1 MYRVEEDEHF
11 IAPELRLVEGGKF
24 SKVEELFSTCYQSS
38 LSLAL
43 KLVGNLEDAS
53 DVIQESYMRAC
64 KGFENF
70 RGESSFETWFHRIVL
85 NTANSFRVVR
95 SKRSVREVQEL
106 AEDGDDQ
113 SNFDDD
119 GSFTATVIDI
129 ERAIAKLPPR
139 FKSVVILRDY
149 YGLSHRE
156 IAEKLSITETT
167 AKVWLFRARKKI
179 VEILVPK
186 RSSEDDFYRDL
197 ERETS
202 KAARDIS

>member
-1 MYRVEEDEHF
+1 M
-11 IAPELRLVEGGKF
+11 EGGKF
-24 SKVEELFSTCYQSS
+24 SKVEELFTSCYQSS

-64 KGFENF
+64 KGFESF
-70 RGESSFETWFHRIVL
+70 RGESSFETWFHRIVV

-106 AEDGDDQ
+106 TEDSDDQ
-113 SNFDDD
+113 SSFDD
-119 GSFTATVIDI
+119 GSFSAAVIDI

-139 FKSVVILRDY
+139 FKSVVILRDF

-156 IAEKLSITETT
+156 IAEKLSITENT
-167 AKVWLFRARKKI
+167 AKVWLHLARKKI
-179 VEILVPK
+179 IEILVPK
-186 RSSEDDFYRDL
+186 RTLEDDFYQDL
-197 ERETS
+197 ERENS
-202 KAARDIS
+202 RDARKVS